1 MNEDK
6 DCAKCVCV
14 DNSERQDHS
23 SDHAYQMT
31 GKKTGHQKRKEN
43 QERGSRGRQLALFKK
58 MIYVLSIVK

>member
-31 GKKTGHQKRKEN
+31 GKKNWSPKEKRKSG
-43 QERGSRGRQLALFKK
+43 ERKPGKTASPF
-58 MIYVLSIVK
+58 